1 MLHLAADPYPDVSN
15 LAMKVLNSIAYKV
28 GVKTLFTKLSRPWF
42 SVMNIHAE
50 NFRHVQVFTM
60 A

>member
-1 MLHLAADPYPDVSN
+1 
-15 LAMKVLNSIAYKV
+15 MKVLNSIAYKV
-28 GVKTLFTKLSRPWF
+28 RVKALFTKLSRPWF

-60 A
+60 V